1 MKQKDTLNISF
12 LSLAAQ
18 SPSLELNL
26 AFSEKINLENKS
38 DKHIHF
44 MCDRA
49 LKSCSVNVFN
59 NRSICNICRHK
70 AKKGFNE
77 FKKRNP
83 KSELVKITRS
93 DLSNRKID
101 YSNFDEENKK
111 EFLMGVHSTIGSQLR
126 LDNMDLLDKKWKRVE
141 KRMLESSY
149 ALFSYFDS
157 FFSINN
163 VNNFVFFNGRLSC
176 ARPLIEVSKK
186 HSVNYHIFDAA
197 LNGKVPM
204 YSTNEMFHSID
215 FEKRNSFIT
224 YLKFFKESRALAEQ
238 YFLSKINRVAVNDV
252 AYTKNQISGH
262 IEEDILDLKKPL
274 ISIFVSS
281 DDEYRFI
288 GSDWSQYTIVDQVD
302 SIRELVHSKLSK
314 KYDFVVKMHPNQ
326 KNIHKS
332 TMDRYKLLGKEVTVL
347 YPESYTD
354 SYALIK
360 HSEIIVNFC
369 SSIALEANYMRK
381 PVVQIGPSSFIKL
394 SIANLVDNASQ
405 AIDLIYNNKYKIMP
419 IRGSIISFTYY
430 IKPSF
435 VLPSYNFLADGV
447 YTYGGKSCRAPLY
460 LRLLAV
466 PAKLYVHI
474 VKGNKEILSNFKL
487 YLINLILGQN
497 RVKHR

>member
-1 MKQKDTLNISF
+1 MLKKETLNISY
-12 LSLAAQ
+12 LNLAAQ

-26 AFSEKINLENKS
+26 AFSEKIHLDNGQ
-38 DKHIHF
+38 DKHIVF

-59 NRSICNICRHK
+59 NKSICNICRHK

-93 DLSNRKID
+93 DLFKKKFD
-101 YSNFDEENKK
+101 YNNFDEDNKK

-126 LDNMDLLDKKWKRVE
+126 LDNMDLLDNKWKRIK
-141 KRMLESSY
+141 KRMLDSSY
-149 ALFSYFDS
+149 ALFSYFDT
-157 FFSINN
+157 FFSMNN
-163 VNNFVFFNGRLSC
+163 VNNFVIFNGRLSC
-176 ARPLIEVSKK
+176 GRPLIEVSKK
-186 HSVNYHIFDAA
+186 HSVNYHLFDAA

-204 YSTNEMFHSID
+204 YSTNEMFHSIE
-215 FEKRNSFIT
+215 FEKRNSFVT
-224 YLKFFKESRALAEQ
+224 YLKWFKESRALAEQ

-262 IEEDILDLKKPL
+262 IEENIKELKKPL
-274 ISIFVSS
+274 ISVFVSS
-281 DDEYRFI
+281 DDEYRFL
-288 GSDWSQYTIVDQVD
+288 GSDWSQYTIVDQID
-302 SIRELVHSKLSK
+302 SIRELVNSKLSE

-332 TMDRYKLLGKEVTVL
+332 TMARYKLLAEEVTVL

-381 PVVQIGPSSFIKL
+381 PVVQIGPSSFMKFL
-394 SIANLVDNASQ
+394 IANIVETTNE
-405 AIDLIYNNKYKIMP
+405 AIDLIYNKKYKIMP

-430 IKPSF
+430 MKPSF
-435 VLPSYNFLADGV
+435 VLPAYSFLADGV
-447 YTYGGKSCRAPLY
+447 YAYGGKSCRVPLY

-474 VKGNKEILSNFKL
+474 IKGNKEILSNFKM
-487 YLINLILGQN
+487 YLTNLIFGQT
-497 RVKHR
+497 RVKH